1 MLIRNKHNAR
11 RVSRHTQDVFTDLGF
26 DYRHKIFEKTVSK
39 PILENQV
46 NKGILDEIQK
56 MISYLVDNV
65 KQIKLQYMIS
75 LDKNDRNLN

>member
-1 MLIRNKHNAR
+1 MLTRNKHNAR
-11 RVSRHTQDVFTDLGF
+11 HVSRHTQDVFTDLGF
-26 DYRHKIFEKTVSK
+26 DYRQKIFEKTVSK
-39 PILENQV
+39 PILENPV

>member
-46 NKGILDEIQK
+46 NKGILD
-56 MISYLVDNV
+56 
-65 KQIKLQYMIS
+65 
-75 LDKNDRNLN
+75 

>member
-56 MISYLVDNV
+56 YDSIESIIIKYIIAVIISG
-65 KQIKLQYMIS
+65 KK
-75 LDKNDRNLN
+75 